1 MTLTFMQ
8 KMTANQFRMTPGRER
23 FAFGQQSTDCLFN
36 DEGELLDDGTG
47 QTVHRRTRV
56 ALIRTGSIT
65 GLSDGATV
73 TVNGDAY
80 QVRGPLLPMEDGLT
94 VRVVLAR
101 AS

>member
-1 MTLTFMQ
+1 MPAPTIARHLGFMLAGPLADVF
-8 KMTANQFRMTPGRER
+8 T
-23 FAFGQQSTDCLFN
+23 FGQQSTRCLFN
-36 DEGELLDDGTG
+36 DEGELLADETG

-56 ALIRTGSIT
+56 ALLRTGTIT
-65 GLSDGATV
+65 GLSDGAAV

-80 QVRGPLLPMEDGLT
+80 QVRGPILPMEDGLT

>member
-1 MTLTFMQ
+1 MPAPVVDRHLGFML
-8 KMTANQFRMTPGRER
+8 AGPLAD
-23 FAFGQQSTDCLFN
+23 AFVFGTQQTRCLLN

-56 ALIRTGSIT
+56 ALIRTGSIA